1 MSIKISK
8 DIGYFLPFENIN
20 CLLVDDYE
28 EIIDDMYHLS
38 SGFIHFMEKEFEKFK
53 KEYPYDL
60 SYFSTLTHFDFKNL
74 LSRKDVNVNEF
85 IRTIFHGDDELGIM
99 LLTPELA
106 KKCRRDD
113 LMDYYQNT
121 PDDYNIQYLNTPI
134 YPSSFYLCVKDPH
147 LVEKGA
153 GTISKENVKKGD
165 VLTSQQIHFLML
177 YNDMNPEIDNLVW
190 VNPDHSDYKYFHY
203 YVDILCYLFL
213 TSAKLLKEDISYLE
227 FIQHLQPAIVTSWS

>member
-8 DIGYFLPFENIN
+8 DIGYFLPFEKVSDLI
-20 CLLVDDYE
+20 VDDYE
-28 EIIDDMYHLS
+28 EIIDNMYNIS
-38 SGFIHFMEKEFEKFK
+38 PNFIQFMAKEFEKFK

-60 SYFSTLTHFDFKNL
+60 SYFSTVTHFDFKNL
-74 LSRKDVNVNEF
+74 LSRRDINVNEF

-113 LMDYYQNT
+113 LMDYYQTT
-121 PDDYNIQYLNTPI
+121 PDEYNIQHLNTPI

-147 LVEKGA
+147 LAENDAGA
-153 GTISKENVKKGD
+153 VSKEIVKKGS
-165 VLTSQQIHFLML
+165 VLSSQQIHFLML
-177 YNDMNPEIDNLVW
+177 CNDVEAESDNNVW
-190 VNPDHSDYKYFHY
+190 VNPENEDDKYFHY

-213 TSAKLLKEDISYLE
+213 KSANMLKNDISYLD
-227 FIQHLQPAIVTSWS
+227 FIQHFQPAIVTSWS